1 MKIKVHARQ
10 VILTAIRLNKLLITF
25 CSHFIRKILDLFLCI
40 NILDKEVVG
49 DSEDLSQKVL
59 SVSSCSIL
67 IQLQHMVTWL
77 HISNSVSN

>member
-10 VILTAIRLNKLLITF
+10 VILTAIILNKLLINF
-25 CSHFIRKILDLFLCI
+25 CCHFIRKILDLFLCI
-40 NILDKEVVG
+40 NIIDKEVVG
-49 DSEDLSQKVL
+49 DSEDLSQEVL